1 MKVTVK
7 DQSCFIPVEGDLG
20 IWGFLGGSYGFQG
33 EEGGHQSLL
42 TGRDFKKL
50 TAN

>member
-1 MKVTVK
+1 MFHP
-7 DQSCFIPVEGDLG
+7 CGGGLGDWG
-20 IWGFLGGSYGFQG
+20 IFGGSYGFQG

>member
-1 MKVTVK
+1 MFHP
-7 DQSCFIPVEGDLG
+7 CGGGLGEFWGDHMVFRG
-20 IWGFLGGSYGFQG
+20 KR
-33 EEGGHQSLL
+33 GGHQSLL